1 MLVFFKA
8 FKSHFHTACK
18 RYTEEKPGRVVTVEV
33 LASLVGRAWSPS
45 LTPVNIMSGFRKCG
59 IYPLNPGQIDDRQIA
74 PSKVFS
80 ESAEKLSTENSV
92 FQFTEEEQRLY
103 QVRYEEGY
111 NVSDPKYEMVQRKCM
126 HYLTILVSYR
136 TLQSNLNT

>member
-1 MLVFFKA
+1 MI
-8 FKSHFHTACK
+8 
-18 RYTEEKPGRVVTVEV
+18 G
-33 LASLVGRAWSPS
+33 
-45 LTPVNIMSGFRKCG
+45 M
-59 IYPLNPGQIDDRQIA
+59 QIA
-74 PSKVFS
+74 PPKVFS
-80 ESAEKLSTENSV
+80 ESAEKPSTENSA

-126 HYLTILVSYR
+126 HYLTILVSYQ